1 MWLVLLLF
9 VIILGLFV
17 YYDTKKPKNFP
28 PGPPWVPVLG
38 SALHV
43 NRLRKQTGYLYRATA
58 ELANCYG
65 PVVGLRVGKD
75 RQVVL
80 CGYEAIKE
88 MLSREEFDGRP
99 QGLFYET
106 RTWGKRRG
114 VLLTDEEFWQE
125 QRRFVLRHLKEFGF
139 GRRTMAELVEEEA
152 RQLVQAFQK
161 RLEGFQNAGVVM
173 SMHNA
178 FGVYVLNTLWS
189 ILAGIRFSHSDLELK
204 KLQGLLTELF
214 ANIDMVG
221 CLFSQFPVLR
231 FLAPE
236 FSGYKQF
243 LYIHQ
248 RVWHYLK
255 AELDKHKATFQP
267 AELRDFMDAYL
278 KILMSDQKKSSFSE
292 SQLLAIC
299 MDMFMA
305 GSETTTKSLG
315 FCFLYLLLYPDVQRR
330 AQAEIDAVVGR
341 ERLPSLSDRPK
352 MPYMEAIVL
361 ESVRMFM
368 GRTFSIPHRA
378 LKDTELQGY
387 HIPKDTMV
395 ICNFNGTLMNKDIWG
410 DPDVFRPDRFID
422 SQGSIFIPDQYTPF
436 GFGKHRCMGE
446 TLAKSNVFLFTA
458 SLLQNFNFS
467 IPPSSLPPTTEAVDG
482 VTPSPK
488 PFHALVTPRAVD

>member
-1 MWLVLLLF
+1 MWLAVLLF
-9 VIILGLFV
+9 VVILGLFI
-17 YYDTKKPKNFP
+17 YLDTRKPKDFP
-28 PGPPWVPVLG
+28 PGPPWIPVLG

-43 NRLRKQTGYLYRATA
+43 HRLRKQTGYLYRATA
-58 ELANCYG
+58 EMAKRYG

-80 CGYEAIKE
+80 CGYEAIKD

-99 QGLFYET
+99 QGPFYET

-114 VLLTDEEFWQE
+114 VLLTDEDFWQE

-139 GRRTMAELVEEEA
+139 GRHTMAELVEEEA
-152 RQLVQAFQK
+152 GQLVQAFQQK
-161 RLEGFQNAGVVM
+161 LQGSQNAGVVM
-173 SMHNA
+173 PMHNA

-189 ILAGIRFSHSDLELK
+189 MMAGIRFSHSDLELK
-204 KLQGLLTELF
+204 MLQGLLTELF

-221 CLFSQFPVLR
+221 CLFSQFPMLR

-236 FSGYKQF
+236 LSGYNRF
-243 LYIHQ
+243 INIHQ
-248 RVWHYLK
+248 RVWKYLK

-267 AELRDFMDAYL
+267 DTLRDFMDAYL
-278 KILMSDQKKSSFSE
+278 KTLSSGQKKPSFSE

-315 FCFLYLLLYPDVQRR
+315 FCFLYLLLYPEVQQR

-341 ERLPSLSDRPK
+341 GRLPTLNDRPK

-395 ICNFNGTLMNKDIWG
+395 ICNFNGSLMDKGFWG

-422 SQGSIFIPDQYTPF
+422 SQGSVIIPDQYTPF

-467 IPPSSLPPTTEAVDG
+467 IPPGTVPPSTDCIDG
-482 VTPSPK
+482 VTPAPK
-488 PFHALVTPRAVD
+488 PFQALVTVRAMD